1 MKEFKKISID
11 WNSVEKELLAFE
23 NLLIENDNL
32 EESSQILPF
41 FKKSPNLSALI
52 GKIYFPDLIEIN
64 RISYEY
70 DLFGDFKADLVI
82 GDIQNESFAF
92 IEFEDGKSNSIFKKK
107 KGKYQKEW
115 SNRFEHGYSQIIDW
129 FWKLDDLRQSVTFED
144 KFGVRDIDFEGILI
158 IGRSA
163 SLNNILD
170 QKRFKWRRT
179 HTIIQSK
186 KIHCVTYDELLE
198 DLKQQIKFLKSSK

>member
-92 IEFEDGKSNSIFKKK
+92 
-107 KGKYQKEW
+107 
-115 SNRFEHGYSQIIDW
+115 NRI
-129 FWKLDDLRQSVTFED
+129 
-144 KFGVRDIDFEGILI
+144 
-158 IGRSA
+158 
-163 SLNNILD
+163 
-170 QKRFKWRRT
+170 
-179 HTIIQSK
+179 
-186 KIHCVTYDELLE
+186 
-198 DLKQQIKFLKSSK
+198 

>member
-1 MKEFKKISID
+1 MKEFKEISID

-23 NLLIENDNL
+23 NLLTEHDNL

-41 FKKSPNLSALI
+41 FEKSPNLSALI

-82 GDIQNESFAF
+82 GDFQNESYAF
-92 IEFEDGKSNSIFKKK
+92 IEFEDGKFNSILKKK

-129 FWKLDDLRQSVTFED
+129 FWKLDDLRQTVAFED

-158 IGRSA
+158 IGRNS

-170 QKRFKWRRT
+170 KRRFKWRRT

>member
-1 MKEFKKISID
+1 M
-11 WNSVEKELLAFE
+11 
-23 NLLIENDNL
+23 NLLL
-32 EESSQILPF
+32 L
-41 FKKSPNLSALI
+41 
-52 GKIYFPDLIEIN
+52 
-64 RISYEY
+64 
-70 DLFGDFKADLVI
+70 
-82 GDIQNESFAF
+82 